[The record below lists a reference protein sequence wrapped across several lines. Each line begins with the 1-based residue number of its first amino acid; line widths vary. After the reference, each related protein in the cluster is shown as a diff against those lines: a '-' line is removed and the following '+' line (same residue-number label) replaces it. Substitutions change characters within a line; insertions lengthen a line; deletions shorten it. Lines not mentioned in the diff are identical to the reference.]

1 MAQFQPNQL
10 QPNQFQP
17 DQSSENASIRSTL
30 GQMDSTA
37 TANRVNRTHR
47 VVRERARTLKDRRS
61 RIRSL
66 YVPLA
71 IFSTLLIAI
80 CTAVWSIFD
89 QYEIEPNGNP
99 VASAQIFVFLL
110 WSVPV
115 SAALMAIIWFRQSRA
130 AAEGGFGE

>member
-1 MAQFQPNQL
+1 MRPFNPSDATHH
-10 QPNQFQP
+10 P
-17 DQSSENASIRSTL
+17 DTAGVRSAL
-30 GQMDSTA
+30 GQVDAAAAPS
-37 TANRVNRTHR
+37 RVNRTHR

-89 QYEIEPNGNP
+89 QYELEPTGSP
-99 VASAQIFVFLL
+99 VASAQIFVLLL

-115 SAALMAIIWFRQSRA
+115 SAALIAIVWFRKSRA
-130 AAEGGFGE
+130 AAEGDFGE

>member
-1 MAQFQPNQL
+1 MRPFNPSDSNQH
-10 QPNQFQP
+10 P
-17 DQSSENASIRSTL
+17 ETAASIRSSL
-30 GQMDSTA
+30 GTVDSA
-37 TANRVNRTHR
+37 AASSRVNRTHR
-47 VVRERARTLKDRRS
+47 VVRERARTIKDRRS

-71 IFSTLLIAI
+71 IFSFLLIAI
-80 CTAVWSIFD
+80 CTAVWNVFD

>member
-1 MAQFQPNQL
+1 MRPFNPSDSNQH
-10 QPNQFQP
+10 PET
-17 DQSSENASIRSTL
+17 DASIRSTL
-30 GQMDSTA
+30 GAVDSA
-37 TANRVNRTHR
+37 AVSSRVNRTHR
-47 VVRERARTLKDRRS
+47 VVRERARTIKDRRS

-71 IFSTLLIAI
+71 IFSSLLIAI
-80 CTAVWSIFD
+80 CTAVWNVLD

-110 WSVPV
+110 WSIPV
-115 SAALMAIIWFRQSRA
+115 SAALMAVVWFRQSRA